1 MAPPDNTL
9 DISSQKED
17 FMSLDVLVTTE
28 RIHTDPTGRQ
38 FIEYIEKNAGHL
50 GLDSAA
56 LYYDFP
62 TYADYE
68 TVIHKP
74 DALLASS
81 RHGVLAIR
89 LLTGSESGLTSG
101 GTLVSADESLGQF
114 CSILIGRLLKS
125 RTLRRDRS
133 SLLFPVTPVLFISS
147 SQPIAGLEVESEAVT
162 SLAGF
167 KGLLERLADK
177 EITQDSFAEMRSVI
191 EGAKALTRPQK
202 RVIEDPSTQKP
213 AAALA
218 NLEAEI
224 ANFDQGQRRA
234 ALVSVNG
241 PQRIR
246 GLAGSGKTV
255 ILAMKAAHL
264 HLTKPDARILVTF
277 FTRSLRTSIKSLITR
292 FFRHYKDED
301 PNWDQIHIRH
311 GWGGGRTEGVYADA
325 CRRHLVPPLSFGTAQ
340 QRAGFDDPFDYACR
354 DLLKKVHVEAYY
366 DHVLI
371 DEGQDFPGGFYEL
384 CHALTKGGR
393 DEKSIVWAYDEL
405 QNILNVKIRAP
416 EQLFGVDA
424 DGQPRVSLERSARN
438 LPPGATNDTVLSKCY
453 RNQREVLV
461 TAHALGFGIYGGI
474 AQLLESKEHWEDVG
488 YTVESGELK
497 VGEIVN
503 IIRPAENSPISI
515 DKTAA
520 GNIIDCK
527 VAGTFSEEIEWVV
540 AGIQFFLA
548 GGLQPEDIVVIAL
561 DDRNARNYFTTLSK
575 HLATHDISTNNII
588 ADPYSEPPFI
598 IPDKITLSTVYRA
611 KGNEAAIVFVL
622 GIDAVPLKTRSG
634 RNRLFTAFT
643 RTKAWLRVSGV
654 GDAAQDVC
662 SEITAAMKQ
671 FPRIKFKMPD
681 LDHVKLIQR
690 DLSERSAKAKKLFEE
705 FAKKMRAAGFTDD
718 DISKMVSGEIKDG

>member
-1 MAPPDNTL
+1 MP
-9 DISSQKED
+9 
-17 FMSLDVLVTTE
+17 LDVLVTTE
-28 RIHTDPTGRQ
+28 RLNTDPTGRQ
-38 FIEYIEKNAGHL
+38 FISYLEKNATRL

-62 TYADYE
+62 TYSDYE

-89 LLTGSESGLTSG
+89 LLTGSESGLVNG

-125 RTLRRDRS
+125 RSLRRDRS
-133 SLLFPVTPVLFISS
+133 SLLFPVTPILYISS

-167 KGLLERLADK
+167 NGLLERLAGS
-177 EITQDSFAEMRSVI
+177 EVPQDSFAEMRSVI

-202 RVIEDPSTQKP
+202 RVIENPAIQKS

-277 FTRSLRTSIKSLITR
+277 FTRSLRTSFKSLITR

-301 PNWDQIHIRH
+301 PNWNQIHIRH

-325 CRRHLVPPLSFGTAQ
+325 CRRHSVVPLSFGSAQ
-340 QRAGFDDPFDYACR
+340 QRAGLEDPFDYACR
-354 DLLKKVHVEAYY
+354 ELLKKTPIEAFY

-405 QNILNVKIRAP
+405 QNILNVKIRSP
-416 EQLFGVDA
+416 EQLFGVDT

-461 TAHALGFGIYGGI
+461 TAHALGFGIYGEI

-488 YTVESGELK
+488 YLVETGELK
-497 VGEIVN
+497 VGENVR

-515 DKTAA
+515 DKAAA

-527 VAGTFSEEIEWVV
+527 AVETFNEEIDWVTS
-540 AGIQFFLA
+540 GIQFFLA

-561 DDRNARNYFTTLSK
+561 DDRNARNYFTTLSQR
-575 HLATHDISTNNII
+575 LAQRGVSTNNII
-588 ADPYSEPPFI
+588 ADPYSEPPFS
-598 IPDKITLSTVYRA
+598 IPEKITLSTVYRA
-611 KGNEAAIVFVL
+611 KGNEAAVVFVL
-622 GIDAVPLKTRSG
+622 GVDAVPLKTRSG
-634 RNRLFTAFT
+634 RNKLFTALT
-643 RTKAWLRVSGV
+643 RTKAWIRVSGV
-654 GDAAQDVC
+654 GDSAQDVC
-662 SEITAAMKQ
+662 SEITSAMKN
-671 FPRIKFKMPD
+671 FPRITFTMPD
-681 LDHVKLIQR
+681 LDRVKLIQR
-690 DLSERSAKAKKLFEE
+690 DLSERNVKAKKLFEE

-718 DISKMVSGEIKDG
+718 DISRMVSGEVKDG